1 MGEDRRDGRK
11 KVARNGLVERE
22 IVIAGTSAS
31 TDLQAMSYMFC
42 TCSLI

>member
-1 MGEDRRDGRK
+1 MGEDRREGRK
-11 KVARNGLVERE
+11 KGARKGVEERE
-22 IVIAGTSAS
+22 IVIAGTSVS